1 MSLTYE
7 HSSRQMEVGREM
19 VPSLPQGEKKL
30 WHIILRTLSRHS
42 AVAEMF
48 VVGILLRVAAI

>member
-1 MSLTYE
+1 
-7 HSSRQMEVGREM
+7 M
-19 VPSLPQGEKKL
+19 VSFLPQGAKRW